1 MNTLKIAT
9 SALLLS
15 VFSFSGNAQS
25 KPQDEVTQVSEEFS
39 VEIKAGFT
47 MEDLKSIENM
57 LKKDYNIQATFENVN
72 IVDKKINGLKMK
84 LINGN
89 QRISKTINN
98 KNVPIRPFKITVT
111 DNYDKNLIVT
121 VEDVTDNKDRSVNIT
136 LKNDSL

>member
-39 VEIKAGFT
+39 VVIKAGFT

-57 LKKDYNIQATFENVN
+57 LKKDYNIQVTFENVN

>member
-1 MNTLKIAT
+1 
-9 SALLLS
+9 
-15 VFSFSGNAQS
+15 
-25 KPQDEVTQVSEEFS
+25 
-39 VEIKAGFT
+39 

-57 LKKDYNIQATFENVN
+57 LKKDYNIQVTFENVN